1 MTRLLLLLA
10 LMAAPAAVAQ
20 PTLDMRALDALF
32 DRPPRVEVNLNGSL
46 LRMASTVAGDED
58 PDTAEMIRGLRGIQ
72 VRVYPLDAARGELS
86 DSIADYVRQF
96 YASGWQT
103 MVRVRPDDDDPDDV
117 TILVRAL
124 EDGFDGMVVMALD
137 EEDGSASFVLIEGPV
152 DLSQLNRLSD
162 RFAGTDL
169 APAPPAP
176 PAPPRAPRAP
186 RPPEAP
192 EAPGPHPLKKPG
204 TH

>member
-10 LMAAPAAVAQ
+10 LMAAPAAIAQ
-20 PTLDMRALDALF
+20 PTLDMRSLDSLF

-46 LRMASTVAGDED
+46 LRMASSAAGED
-58 PDTAEMIRGLRGIQ
+58 DPEAAELIRGLRGIQ

-86 DSIADYVRQF
+86 DSIADFVRQF
-96 YASGWQT
+96 DAYGWQT
-103 MVRVRPDDDDPDDV
+103 MVRVRPDGQESDDV

-124 EDGFDGMVVMALD
+124 DDGFDGMVVMAVD
-137 EEDGSASFVLIEGPV
+137 EDDESASFVLIDGPV

-176 PAPPRAPRAP
+176 PAPPRAPGAP

-204 TH
+204 TP

>member
-10 LMAAPAAVAQ
+10 LMAAPAAIAQ
-20 PTLDMRALDALF
+20 PALDMRSLDALF

-46 LRMASTVAGDED
+46 LRMASSAAGED
-58 PDTAEMIRGLRGIQ
+58 DPETAELIRGLRGIQ

-86 DSIADYVRQF
+86 ASIADFARQF
-96 YASGWQT
+96 DDYGWET
-103 MVRVRPDDDDPDDV
+103 MVRVRSDDDASDDV
-117 TILVRAL
+117 TILVRSVG
-124 EDGFDGMVVMALD
+124 DGFDGMVVMALD
-137 EEDGSASFVLIEGPV
+137 EDEESASFVLIDGPV
-152 DLSQLNRLSD
+152 DISQLNRLSD

-169 APAPPAP
+169 APPAP

-192 EAPGPHPLKKPG
+192 EAPGPHPIKKPG
-204 TH
+204 TR

>member
-1 MTRLLLLLA
+1 MTRLALLLA

-20 PTLDMRALDALF
+20 PTPDMRSLDVLF
-32 DRPPRVEVNLNGSL
+32 DRPPRVEVNLNGAL
-46 LRMASTVAGDED
+46 LRMASSVAGDDD

-72 VRVYPLDAARGELS
+72 VRVYSLDAARGELS
-86 DSIADYVRQF
+86 ESIADYVRQF
-96 YASGWQT
+96 GASGWET
-103 MVRVRPDDDDPDDV
+103 MVRVRPDEEESDDV

-124 EDGFDGMVVMALD
+124 DDGFDGMVVMALD
-137 EEDGSASFVLIEGPV
+137 EDDRSASFVLIEGPV

-176 PAPPRAPRAP
+176 PAPPRAPRPPHAP
-186 RPPEAP
+186 QPPDAP
-192 EAPGPHPLKKPG
+192 EAPVKKPG
-204 TH
+204 SLR